1 MDKEFD
7 MNSLFTEI
15 DQLKN
20 SLDKCRPLTEG
31 EVARL
36 RDEFLTEYTY
46 NSNAIEGNTLT
57 LRETALVLQGM
68 TIDKK
73 PLKDH
78 LEAVGHRDA
87 YNYIEMVAM
96 QKAPLD
102 KRVIKEIHSLVL
114 MDRPMDRGVF
124 RKIPVQIMGAYV
136 TPADPW
142 NIESRLDDLLKKYT
156 NEYTSLHIVERIARF
171 HLEFEGIHPF
181 IDGNGRTGRLLMNL
195 DLIQHGYP
203 PIDVKY
209 ADRVRYYDAFDN
221 YYRDGQIG
229 GMIDLIG
236 GYLRDRL
243 KMYVGI
249 LEGK

>member
-1 MDKEFD
+1 M
-7 MNSLFTEI
+7 
-15 DQLKN
+15 
-20 SLDKCRPLTEG
+20 
-31 EVARL
+31 
-36 RDEFLTEYTY
+36 
-46 NSNAIEGNTLT
+46 
-57 LRETALVLQGM
+57 
-68 TIDKK
+68 
-73 PLKDH
+73 
-78 LEAVGHRDA
+78 
-87 YNYIEMVAM
+87 
-96 QKAPLD
+96 D

-136 TPADPW
+136 TPAAPW
-142 NIESRLDDLLKKYT
+142 DIEPQLDDLLTKYT

-171 HLEFEGIHPF
+171 HLKFEGIHPF

-209 ADRVRYYDAFDN
+209 TDRVRYYDAFDN
-221 YYRDGQIG
+221 FYRDGQID
-229 GMIDLIG
+229 GMITLIG

>member
-1 MDKEFD
+1 MFEA
-7 MNSLFTEI
+7 LFESI
-15 DQLKN
+15 ERHKAA
-20 SLDKCRPLTEG
+20 LDNCRPLTEG

-36 RDEFLTEYTY
+36 RDAFLTEYTY

-57 LRETALVLQGM
+57 LRETALVLNGM

-87 YNYIEMVAM
+87 YQYIEMISA
-96 QKAPLD
+96 QKVPMD
-102 KRVIKEIHSLVL
+102 KRVIKEVHSLVL

-124 RKIPVQIMGAYV
+124 RRIPVQIMGAYV
-136 TPADPW
+136 VPADPW
-142 NIESRLDDLLKKYT
+142 DIEPKLDALLERNMK
-156 NEYTSLHIVERIARF
+156 EYSAMPVVERISRF

-209 ADRVRYYDAFDN
+209 TDRKEYYDAFDN
-221 YYRDGQIG
+221 FYRDDDIG
-229 GMIDLIG
+229 GMISLIG
-236 GYLRDRL
+236 SYLLNRL
-243 KMYVGI
+243 QMYCNI
-249 LEGK
+249 LEMDGANL